1 MERKKH
7 EEYVKQI
14 EVCLFNYRVDGFGN
28 YNDHAFLSSSKPSS
42 FFVRV
47 YTVPSVICMACML
60 LLLYIVVLLILFFG
74 LLDEMIRDILIEKT
88 LQVMLIFMFCMVL
101 LDSLVK
107 VQYLSGVKYC
117 SSLSGN
123 FILNT

>member
-74 LLDEMIRDILIEKT
+74 
-88 LQVMLIFMFCMVL
+88 FA
-101 LDSLVK
+101 
-107 VQYLSGVKYC
+107 
-117 SSLSGN
+117 
-123 FILNT
+123 